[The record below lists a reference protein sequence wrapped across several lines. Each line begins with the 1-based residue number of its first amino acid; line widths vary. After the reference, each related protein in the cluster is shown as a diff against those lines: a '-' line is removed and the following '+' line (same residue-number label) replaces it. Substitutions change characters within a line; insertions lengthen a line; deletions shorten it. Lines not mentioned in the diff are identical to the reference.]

1 MTPFFQ
7 VLISTG
13 PEITVNLRR
22 FEGYRPKGVKKG
34 VQKGSKRPFLAKN
47 GHFLDPFFDKK
58 WSKKWSDFAP
68 EQCKIRVFPDPVSAK
83 NRSKMV
89 KNQDLRPPKMAKND
103 PFLGQNHDYA
113 RLNPSKKG
121 PFWHFWPFRG
131 RFWPVRPKPG
141 RSAKRGHFSW
151 AVHRASDLFQS
162 GILRLNP
169 FCNFSFAYGSLP

>member
-1 MTPFFQ
+1 MPILRVFGVKNGGHFLSKMTPKMTPFFQ

-89 KNQDLRPPKMAKND
+89 KNQDLRPPKMAQND
-103 PFLGQNHDYA
+103 PFWG
-113 RLNPSKKG
+113 
-121 PFWHFWPFRG
+121 
-131 RFWPVRPKPG
+131 PKPL
-141 RSAKRGHFSW
+141 
-151 AVHRASDLFQS
+151 V
-162 GILRLNP
+162 
-169 FCNFSFAYGSLP
+169 